1 MAHNATTLADE
12 GQAFSPRPSTP
23 PEASAPRVDTFV
35 VGLALTGMLVLGGLV
50 WLETAPFLVALFAIG
65 AVMGIA
71 LYHGAFGFT
80 AGWRNLVTKR
90 RGAGMRA
97 QLMLFALASVIMIP
111 LLGSGQ
117 PGMVGAVAP
126 IGTSLVV
133 GSFLFGLG
141 MQLGG
146 GCGSGTLFT
155 VGAGNLRMLVT
166 LVFFIVGAVI
176 GSIHLPW
183 WLDLPGLDPVNLIDS
198 VGVVGAIAVQVTGL
212 ALVMAW
218 VNRVERRAHGG
229 LERSELRLT
238 PSTGS
243 SLRALLTGRWPF
255 AWAILVLAL
264 GNALTLAIG
273 GAPWG
278 ITFAFNLWG
287 AKALQAVG
295 VDMSQFEFWTWD
307 YPAMALGD
315 SVLVNITS
323 VMNFGLLLGAM
334 FAAGMANRFNEASRK
349 RPEGRPFLAA
359 VIGGLLLGYGARL
372 GFGCN
377 IGALF
382 SGLASGSLH
391 AWVWFGCAFVGS
403 LIGIRLRPW
412 FRLPN

>member
-1 MAHNATTLADE
+1 MTQT
-12 GQAFSPRPSTP
+12 
-23 PEASAPRVDTFV
+23 SAAAPVQGRLPVDRFV
-35 VGLALTGMLVLGGLV
+35 VGVALAGMLILGGLV
-50 WLETAPFLVALFAIG
+50 WLETAPFLVALFG
-65 AVMGIA
+65 VGIALGMA

-97 QLMLFALASVIMIP
+97 QLILFALTSALMIP
-111 LLGSGQ
+111 LLGSGE

-133 GSFLFGLG
+133 GSFVFGLG

-166 LVFFIVGAVI
+166 LAFFIIGAVV

-183 WLDLPGLDPVNLIDS
+183 WLDLPSLDPVSLIDS
-198 VGVVGAIAVQVTGL
+198 VGVIGAIAVQWAGL
-212 ALVMAW
+212 ALVMLW
-218 VNRVERRAHGG
+218 VNRAERRAHGS
-229 LERSELRLT
+229 LERSELRLA
-238 PSTGS
+238 PAEGGV
-243 SLRALLTGRWPF
+243 LRTLVQGRWPF
-255 AWAILVLAL
+255 VWAILVLAI
-264 GNALTLAIG
+264 GNTLTLAIG

-287 AKALQAVG
+287 AKALQAIG

-307 YPAMALGD
+307 YPAMALAD

-334 FAAGMANRFNEASRK
+334 LAAGLANRFNEASRK
-349 RPEGRPFLAA
+349 PIEGRQFLAA
-359 VIGGLLLGYGARL
+359 IIGGLLLGYGARL

-391 AWVWFGCAFVGS
+391 AWVWFACAFVGS
-403 LIGIRLRPW
+403 LVGIRLRPW

>member
-1 MAHNATTLADE
+1 MQ
-12 GQAFSPRPSTP
+12 QASSSSIT
-23 PEASAPRVDTFV
+23 SGGWRVDRFV
-35 VGLALTGMLVLGGLV
+35 VGVAIVGLLLLGGLI
-50 WLETAPFLVALFAIG
+50 WLETAPFLLVLFAIG
-65 AVMGIA
+65 ALLGVA

-80 AGWRNLVTKR
+80 AGWRNLVVKH
-90 RGAGMRA
+90 RGGGMRA
-97 QLMLFALASVIMIP
+97 QLLLFGLTAVLMVPI
-111 LLGSGQ
+111 LGSDQGDLI
-117 PGMVGAVAP
+117 GAVAP
-126 IGTSLVV
+126 VGTSLVV
-133 GSFLFGLG
+133 GSFMFGLG

-155 VGAGNLRMLVT
+155 VGAGNLRMAVT
-166 LVFFIVGAVI
+166 LLFFIVGAVL
-176 GSIHLPW
+176 GSLHLPW
-183 WLDLPGLDPVNLIDS
+183 WLDQPGFDPVSLID
-198 VGVVGAIAVQVTGL
+198 GLGIAGAIGIQLVALAGL
-212 ALVMAW
+212 W
-218 VNRVERRAHGG
+218 VWVDRRERRTHGHI
-229 LERSELRLT
+229 ERSELRLT
-238 PSTGS
+238 GGEHGV
-243 SLRALLTGRWPF
+243 LRTLVSGRWPF
-255 AWAILVLAL
+255 AWAILALAL
-264 GNALTLAIG
+264 GNVMTLVVG
-273 GAPWG
+273 GSPWG

-307 YPAMALGD
+307 YPAMALKD

-334 FAAGMANRFNEASRK
+334 LAAGLANRFNEASRK

-382 SGLASGSLH
+382 SGIGSASLH
-391 AWVWFGCAFVGS
+391 AWIWFVSAFLGS

>member
-1 MAHNATTLADE
+1 MTQSSSVMTAAE
-12 GQAFSPRPSTP
+12 RPV
-23 PEASAPRVDTFV
+23 VDTFV
-35 VGLALTGMLVLGGLV
+35 VGVALVGMLVLGGLI
-50 WLETAPFLVALFAIG
+50 WLETAPFLVALFA
-65 AVMGIA
+65 VGIVLGVA

-80 AGWRNLVTKR
+80 AGWRNLVTTK

-97 QLMLFALASVIMIP
+97 QLMLFALASLIMIP

-117 PGMVGAVAP
+117 PGMTGAVAP
-126 IGTSLVV
+126 IGVSLVV
-133 GSFLFGLG
+133 GSFMFGIG

-155 VGAGNLRMLVT
+155 VGAGNIRMMVT
-166 LVFFIVGAVI
+166 LLFFIVGAVL

-183 WLDLPGLDPVNLIDS
+183 WLDLPGFDPVNLITLM
-198 VGVVGAIAVQVTGL
+198 GVPGAIAVQWLGL
-212 ALVMAW
+212 GLVLLW
-218 VNRVERRAHGG
+218 VNRVERRAHGSVEHG
-229 LERSELRLT
+229 ELRVMPVDGGVWRT
-238 PSTGS
+238 
-243 SLRALLTGRWPF
+243 LLTGRWPF
-255 AWAILVLAL
+255 VWAIVVLAL
-264 GNALTLAIG
+264 GNAATLAIG

-287 AKALQAVG
+287 AKALQALG

-307 YPAMALGD
+307 YPAMALSD

-334 FAAGMANRFNEASRK
+334 WAAGMANKFNAASNQPLVARQ
-349 RPEGRPFLAA
+349 FIAA
-359 VIGGLLLGYGARL
+359 IVGGLLLGYGARL

-391 AWVWFGCAFVGS
+391 AWVWFACAFAGS
-403 LIGIRLRPW
+403 LIGIRLRPF
-412 FRLPN
+412 FRLAN

>member
-1 MAHNATTLADE
+1 MSQAISSTL
-12 GQAFSPRPSTP
+12 
-23 PEASAPRVDTFV
+23 PERGLGVDRFV
-35 VGLALTGMLVLGGLV
+35 VGLALTGLLVLGGLI
-50 WLETAPFLVALFAIG
+50 WLETAPFLVALFG
-65 AVMGIA
+65 VGTLFGVA

-80 AGWRNLVTKR
+80 AGWRNLVTKK

-97 QLMLFALASVIMIP
+97 QLLLFALTALIMVPI
-111 LLGSGQ
+111 LGSGRE
-117 PGMVGAVAP
+117 GLIGAVAP
-126 IGTSLVV
+126 VGTSLVV
-133 GSFLFGLG
+133 GSFIFGLG

-166 LVFFIVGAVI
+166 LLFFIIGAVI

-183 WLDLPGLDPVNLIDS
+183 WLSLPTVDPISLIDGF
-198 VGVVGAIAVQVTGL
+198 GVPGAIAVQWLGL
-212 ALVMAW
+212 GAIWLW
-218 VNRVERRAHGG
+218 VNRIERRAHGN
-229 LERSELRLT
+229 LEHGELRFR
-238 PSTGS
+238 PAEGGY
-243 SLRALLTGRWPF
+243 LRTLFTGRWPF
-255 AWAILVLAL
+255 MWAIVALAV
-264 GNALTLAIG
+264 GNALTLVIG
-273 GAPWG
+273 GSPWG

-287 AKALQAVG
+287 AKVLQAVG

-307 YPAMALGD
+307 YPAMALAD

-334 FAAGMANRFNEASRK
+334 LASGMANRFNEASRK

-359 VIGGLLLGYGARL
+359 VVGGLLLGYGARL

-382 SGLASGSLH
+382 SGLASASVH
-391 AWVWFGCAFVGS
+391 AWIWFACAFAGS